1 MVVKPII
8 NIASKYANNIVG
20 LGIRKS
26 ANQICINGLKPT
38 SILTYDTVQLS
49 RNSHLSETFVKSLTQ
64 IKGKDG
70 LETYTLIKDAIL
82 RKMGY
87 SNPEAIKVE
96 AAGLFQ
102 DLAGIGAGWHE
113 IQAKFVIG
121 SFGIK
126 SSAEN
131 KISIMYHEI
140 DHMDKFFKLY
150 KSLGE
155 KKFLELLS
163 KKGPVEGINLDTY
176 REMSKNLNISGFDAN
191 KWSKAYL
198 DYPASTSKLYELHK
212 YINNPL
218 EDSAFRLQGKIQK
231 ILGESELTSIDGF
244 PKNYKSM
251 LEALNRQGITDIDK
265 QDAILQE
272 IINLCNIKHL
282 DDKAFELYC
291 KQIKKLEL
299 SRDEMDYI
307 RKFQDKIISNPSLLY
322 QKNTAAHLEAE
333 NLINQGLLN
342 SKDIITYLEEQKTG
356 LSLVGLADFLTGKLA
371 NLINPKFYN
380 FIFR

>member
-8 NIASKYANNIVG
+8 SIASKYADDIVG
-20 LGIRKS
+20 LGVRKS

-38 SILTYDTVQLS
+38 SILSYDTVQLS
-49 RNSHLSETFVKSLTQ
+49 RNSHLSETFVKSLTK

-70 LETYTLIKDAIL
+70 LETFSMIKDAIL

-96 AAGLFQ
+96 AARLFQ

-155 KKFLELLS
+155 EKFLELLS
-163 KKGPVEGINLDTY
+163 KKGPIEGINLDIY
-176 REMSKNLNISGFDAN
+176 RELSKNLNITGFDAN
-191 KWSKAYL
+191 KWSSAYL
-198 DYPASTSKLYELHK
+198 DYPASTSKLYDLYK

-218 EDSAFRLQGKIQK
+218 EDSAFKLQGKIQK
-231 ILGESELTSIDGF
+231 ILGESELTSREGF

-265 QDAILQE
+265 QDEILQE

-282 DDKAFELYC
+282 DKKAFKLFC
-291 KQIKKLEL
+291 KQIKNIEL
-299 SRDEMDYI
+299 NSDEINYI
-307 RKFQDKIISNPSLLY
+307 RKFQDKIVRTPSLLFKKY
-322 QKNTAAHLEAE
+322 TESHIEAE
-333 NLINQGLLN
+333 SLINKGLLN

-356 LSLVGLADFLTGKLA
+356 LSLVDLANFLTGKLA